1 MIQYAGCAR
10 VRVARCEVQQ
20 QCNKATTVEKTKG
33 GNGEGENT
41 RVYTEVRESARKGKH
56 RRRRR
61 ERERERGRER
71 KREKTHPQTHTRT
84 RTHTHPTTRKHTHTH
99 KRTHWRAVSFVRI
112 PPTHSTTRADT
123 YVKEFNNSFRVV
135 VTFYVAPESRAS
147 RLEVGVFK
155 EVVWV
160 SNRKHVAV
168 KPEHFIKRCVLY
180 RDHFGHAIAG

>member
-1 MIQYAGCAR
+1 MY
-10 VRVARCEVQQ
+10 
-20 QCNKATTVEKTKG
+20 
-33 GNGEGENT
+33 
-41 RVYTEVRESARKGKH
+41 
-56 RRRRR
+56 
-61 ERERERGRER
+61 
-71 KREKTHPQTHTRT
+71 
-84 RTHTHPTTRKHTHTH
+84 
-99 KRTHWRAVSFVRI
+99 WRAVSFVRI

-168 KPEHFIKRCVLY
+168 KPEHLIKRCVLH

>member
-1 MIQYAGCAR
+1 MY
-10 VRVARCEVQQ
+10 
-20 QCNKATTVEKTKG
+20 
-33 GNGEGENT
+33 
-41 RVYTEVRESARKGKH
+41 
-56 RRRRR
+56 
-61 ERERERGRER
+61 
-71 KREKTHPQTHTRT
+71 
-84 RTHTHPTTRKHTHTH
+84 
-99 KRTHWRAVSFVRI
+99 WRAVSFVRT